1 MEPMYIGS
9 RQLECNYQQEF
20 PPRGCAPDQVSLLMQ
35 LVHLDLSRRH
45 APPSPD
51 VLHFRKLTPW
61 SELSTNDSGSFGGSS
76 NDDALNVD
84 MEVHRPKTRQRCKR
98 QSRQPLAQKS
108 ASVAGSMTSSAKT
121 QVGRHRKLVGT
132 FRLLAPEEQL
142 REFNFVS
149 RFIGGSGCNVKR
161 IAKGCNGKLR
171 LRGRG
176 SGYLGRHGK
185 EEEQFSLRI
194 SLSCSSEEDYLIGN
208 RMVTELLTR
217 SSEQFTKLCIER
229 GWEPPRKFFEESHDS
244 GR

>member
-1 MEPMYIGS
+1 
-9 RQLECNYQQEF
+9 
-20 PPRGCAPDQVSLLMQ
+20 
-35 LVHLDLSRRH
+35 
-45 APPSPD
+45 
-51 VLHFRKLTPW
+51 
-61 SELSTNDSGSFGGSS
+61 
-76 NDDALNVD
+76 
-84 MEVHRPKTRQRCKR
+84 
-98 QSRQPLAQKS
+98 
-108 ASVAGSMTSSAKT
+108 
-121 QVGRHRKLVGT
+121 
-132 FRLLAPEEQL
+132 
-142 REFNFVS
+142 
-149 RFIGGSGCNVKR
+149 CNVKR